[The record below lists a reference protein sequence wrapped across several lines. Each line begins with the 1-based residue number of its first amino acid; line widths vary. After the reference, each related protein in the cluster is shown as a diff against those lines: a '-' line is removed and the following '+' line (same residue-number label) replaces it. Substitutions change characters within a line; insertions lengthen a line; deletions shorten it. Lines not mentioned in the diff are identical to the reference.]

1 LRCRSPE
8 NIVEEILEIVKY
20 HEGRPLS
27 VILADPNFMGDPKR
41 VDRLCDLLQRYDL
54 NIEFHALVRA
64 DSMARNPKVIKKM
77 CEAGI
82 ISFEM
87 GIESPNLKDLE
98 STRKGI
104 TTRVHRD
111 AVQNI
116 RENGGGAGGT
126 FVIGLPDQTEEEI
139 EAFPV
144 YAKEIGLTAAA
155 FGIATPFLGTEFYK
169 ELDRQGLIFET
180 NWDNFDEMH
189 SVYRTR
195 HLSKEKIEELATYC
209 MAKFWNIDTFIDQE
223 KVLQKR
229 TRKKTPLMGFI
240 RERALNVHFMRNNG
254 MTLQKGNFGQ
264 HIKTFLKAYA
274 DPRVES
280 YTRKV
285 GVHNVL
291 EMSRFLRILGPQT
304 VQCTLSFDD
313 TAVSFVF
320 KTTKNTVEYI
330 RAMQGRQDD
339 STIDFDIDLEW
350 LSEPSKSKMVKR
362 LFILIPHDLNIKR
375 LWNAFRLFVAVG
387 AEVLT
392 WKLTRI

>member
-1 LRCRSPE
+1 
-8 NIVEEILEIVKY
+8 
-20 HEGRPLS
+20 
-27 VILADPNFMGDPKR
+27 
-41 VDRLCDLLQRYDL
+41 
-54 NIEFHALVRA
+54 
-64 DSMARNPKVIKKM
+64 
-77 CEAGI
+77 
-82 ISFEM
+82 
-87 GIESPNLKDLE
+87 
-98 STRKGI
+98 
-104 TTRVHRD
+104 
-111 AVQNI
+111 
-116 RENGGGAGGT
+116 
-126 FVIGLPDQTEEEI
+126 
-139 EAFPV
+139 
-144 YAKEIGLTAAA
+144 
-155 FGIATPFLGTEFYK
+155 
-169 ELDRQGLIFET
+169 
-180 NWDNFDEMH
+180 MH